1 MTSIVLLELL
11 MSKESATFLDYFE
24 DIEDPRSEK
33 NKLYSAHEIL
43 LVTICALICGAD
55 SWRDLVTFGNEKLDF
70 FREYLTFK
78 EGIPCKNTFCRF
90 FAALNPEEF
99 KKCFTGWVNSLTKLK
114 NEVIAIDGKRLCN
127 SFDKLNNNAA
137 IHMVSAFA
145 AQTKLV
151 LAQQKVDNKSNEITA
166 IPKLLD
172 LLNVKGNI
180 ITIDAMGTQKGIAK
194 KIIDN
199 QGDYILAL
207 KGNHSILHKDVIDFF
222 NDNLSKGNNDLKDA
236 REVDYGHGRIE
247 ERNCLVTD
255 EINWLGELAFPGM
268 KSIICIDSSR
278 TIGDVTSNEKRY
290 YISSLPANAVQ
301 INAAIR
307 GHWTIE
313 NCLHWSLDVTFNEDN
328 SRIRDKNA
336 AENIAM
342 VRHTALNLLQLSST
356 KYKGTSLKGLRK
368 KAGWGNSTLRSILEQ

>member
-1 MTSIVLLELL
+1 
-11 MSKESATFLDYFE
+11 MSKKSTTFLDYFE

-33 NKLYSAHEIL
+33 NKLYSVHEIL
-43 LVTICALICGAD
+43 LVTICALICGAE

-70 FREYLTFK
+70 FREYLPFE

-90 FAALNPEEF
+90 FAALNPAAF
-99 KKCFTGWVNSLTKLK
+99 KECFVSWVNSLSQLK

-127 SFDKLNNNAA
+127 SFDKLHDKPA

-151 LAQQKVDNKSNEITA
+151 LAQQKVGDKSNEITA

-172 LLNVKGNI
+172 LLDIKGNI
-180 ITIDAMGTQKGIAK
+180 ITIDAMGTQKDIAQ

-199 QGDYILAL
+199 EGDYILAL
-207 KGNHSILHKDVIDFF
+207 KGNHSILHEDVVDFF
-222 NDNLSKGNNDLKDA
+222 TDNLDKADTILKIA
-236 REVDYGHGRIE
+236 RDVDCGHGRIE
-247 ERNCLVTD
+247 ERNCFVTD
-255 EINWLGELAFPGM
+255 KIDWLGELRFPGM
-268 KSIICIDSSR
+268 QSIVCIDASR
-278 TIGDVTSNEKRY
+278 TIDKFTSNEKRY
-290 YISSLPANAVQ
+290 YISSLPANAVK

-307 GHWTIE
+307 DHWAVE
-313 NCLHWSLDVTFNEDN
+313 NCLHWNLDVNFNEDN
-328 SRIRDKNA
+328 SRIRNDNA

-342 VRHTALNLLQLSST
+342 VRHTALNLLQLSSA

-368 KAGWGNSTLRSILEQ
+368 KAGWGNSTLRTILEQ